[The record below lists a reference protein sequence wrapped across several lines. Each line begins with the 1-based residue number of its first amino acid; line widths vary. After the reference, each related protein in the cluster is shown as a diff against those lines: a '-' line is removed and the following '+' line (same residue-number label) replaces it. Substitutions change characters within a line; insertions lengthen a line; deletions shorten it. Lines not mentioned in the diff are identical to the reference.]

1 MSATAHDYRQPVP
14 RSRNTADYMEGVE
27 GLVSASSMGLREVL
41 LLEVFKARA
50 DSMDDDSRKA
60 DTSENIL
67 RTVLQRLEADQRLV
81 RLDGPPIGRD
91 NAVPSG
97 ERRWGTPAHAL
108 EWAGLTRSLA
118 EVAP

>member
-1 MSATAHDYRQPVP
+1 MSTKVHNYRQAVP
-14 RSRNTADYMEGVE
+14 RARNTADYMDGIE
-27 GLVSASSMGLREVL
+27 GLVSASSGGLRQVL

-50 DSMDDDSRKA
+50 DAYDDDSRKA

-67 RTVLQRLEADQRLV
+67 GAVLKRLEADGRLV
-81 RLDGPPIGRD
+81 LIDRE
-91 NAVPSG
+91 

-108 EWAGLTRSLA
+108 ELAGLTRSLA